1 MRKQIAAAAMAASI
15 ITGAGAGALLFGP
28 TGANAATSTTTA
40 APAATPAPGQWV
52 TDAMKKLVDAGT
64 ITQAQSDA
72 VVAALQAARPAGGH
86 GPGPGH
92 HPDLAA
98 AAKAL
103 GLTAEQLRSELTVGT
118 SLADVAKAHGV
129 AEQAVIDALVTDA
142 EAHLADAVTA
152 GRLTQAEA
160 DAKKADLPAA
170 VKQLVE
176 SPRPA
181 GGLRGPR
188 GAEHGDI
195 GPAS

>member
-28 TGANAATSTTTA
+28 TGAGAATSSTATA
-40 APAATPAPGQWV
+40 AATPAAPAPGQWV

-72 VVAALQAARPAGGH
+72 VVAALAAARPAGEH
-86 GPGPGH
+86 GRGPGH
-92 HPDLAA
+92 RPDLAA

-103 GLTAEQLRSELTVGT
+103 GVTAEQLRTELTAGT

-129 AEQAVIDALVTDA
+129 AEQTVIDALVADG

-160 DAKKADLPAA
+160 DAKKADLPARI
-170 VKQLVE
+170 KQLVE
-176 SPRPA
+176 SARPA
-181 GGLRGPR
+181 GGPRGPQD
-188 GAEHGDI
+188 AA
-195 GPAS
+195 PAS